1 MNEPV
6 PSTESG
12 PHRPGRRGLFV
23 VICLVGIPLGLSGLD
38 HLTDWILSP
47 PPRHLLFPSGSQ
59 VRHESGEFDV
69 QVKISNQGLRDR
81 EFPAIAS
88 KGKTRIVAIGDSF
101 TFGWGVPVEQ
111 SWPKVLESLGN
122 KTSEVINFGFPG
134 ASPNDY
140 STMITSA
147 LDHFSPDIV
156 LVGTL
161 QGDDLIQLVEQE
173 PVEVEWSV
181 RAQKRFFPTLSAWLR
196 PVPATMESY
205 RSIFRKSQAYL
216 RSTLTPEQ
224 RQRYQQLSPGV
235 RADFEAGLLNP
246 SLVHTAVTNPGRFV
260 APMQDENAWQIKAE
274 SRFRHSVRDW
284 AARCRETSA
293 ELVLLIIPD
302 GPYVSEAAA
311 GGMRAVG
318 YDVPSSLL
326 TTTVCQD
333 VVTTIC
339 GEFEVRVINPV
350 PEFRQSTN
358 GGDYFELDGHFTP
371 RGQKRLAAAVAR
383 ELGPTVD

>member
-1 MNEPV
+1 
-6 PSTESG
+6 
-12 PHRPGRRGLFV
+12 
-23 VICLVGIPLGLSGLD
+23 
-38 HLTDWILSP
+38 
-47 PPRHLLFPSGSQ
+47 
-59 VRHESGEFDV
+59 
-69 QVKISNQGLRDR
+69 
-81 EFPAIAS
+81 
-88 KGKTRIVAIGDSF
+88 
-101 TFGWGVPVEQ
+101 
-111 SWPKVLESLGN
+111 
-122 KTSEVINFGFPG
+122 VINFGFPG

-147 LDHFSPDIV
+147 LDHFRPDIV

-181 RAQKRFFPTLSAWLR
+181 RARKRFFPTLSGWLR

-224 RQRYQQLSPGV
+224 RQRYRQLSPGV

-260 APMQDENAWQIKAE
+260 APVEGENAWQVEAE

-284 AARCRETSA
+284 AARCRETGA
-293 ELVLLIIPD
+293 ELILLIIPD

-326 TTTVCQD
+326 ATTVCQD

-339 GEFEVRVINPV
+339 EEFDVRVINPV
-350 PEFRQSTN
+350 AEFRQSAD
-358 GGDYFELDGHFTP
+358 GGNYFELDGHFTP